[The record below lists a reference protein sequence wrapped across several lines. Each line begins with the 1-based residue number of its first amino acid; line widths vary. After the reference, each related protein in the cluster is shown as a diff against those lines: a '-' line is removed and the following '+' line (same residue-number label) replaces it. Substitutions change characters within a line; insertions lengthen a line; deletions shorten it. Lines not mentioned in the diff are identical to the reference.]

1 LDSFTIDAKTNKIT
15 GVNLSFSFSPLDNL
29 HSIIF
34 DRGSIN
40 SDHKELTFTS
50 SKYSLDTLLIELSTG
65 LGKNKDPFYKYTI
78 QSAYVTE
85 MIIDKEGKKQDVTS
99 SNLSIKGNPGYIQD
113 PPVSVPEPATIVLL
127 ASALIGFGASRRIR
141 SN

>member
-1 LDSFTIDAKTNKIT
+1 
-15 GVNLSFSFSPLDNL
+15 
-29 HSIIF
+29 
-34 DRGSIN
+34 
-40 SDHKELTFTS
+40 
-50 SKYSLDTLLIELSTG
+50 
-65 LGKNKDPFYKYTI
+65 
-78 QSAYVTE
+78 